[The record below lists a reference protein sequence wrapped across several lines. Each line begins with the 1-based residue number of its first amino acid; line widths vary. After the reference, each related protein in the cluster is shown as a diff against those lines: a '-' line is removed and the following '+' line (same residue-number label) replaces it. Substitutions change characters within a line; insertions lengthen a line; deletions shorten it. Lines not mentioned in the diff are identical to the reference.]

1 MNHKIRILNNRDLNC
16 IMHLQP
22 EGWLD
27 IIYYFNYFT
36 QVNYCY
42 PICIETD
49 NKIIAVGN
57 AIINKD
63 TAWLSHIIVDK
74 DFRNQG
80 FGYNITKYLIDIL
93 LEKRYNTISLI
104 ATEEGESLYKKLGF
118 EIDCYYLC
126 YQGKKLNFRI
136 PKTIIK
142 AEEKHYKKIKELDEI
157 IVHEDRS
164 KFMLPFMKEAYI
176 YVNEFKEINGYFIPI
191 FNEGPV
197 IASNYKVGTELL
209 NFKHSL
215 KECRS
220 IVPEKNKK
228 AISYFEKNKFI
239 QFNRVSRMFLG
250 IKIDWYSYDVYSR
263 VGGYIG

>member
-1 MNHKIRILNNRDLNC
+1 MNHKIRKLNNRDLNC

-22 EGWLD
+22 EGWHD

-36 QVNYCY
+36 KSNCCY
-42 PICIETD
+42 PICVDID

-57 AIINKD
+57 AITNKD
-63 TAWLSHIIVDK
+63 TGWLSHIIVDK
-74 DFRNQG
+74 NFRNQG
-80 FGYNITKYLIDIL
+80 LGYNITKHLIDFL
-93 LEKRYNTISLI
+93 LEGKYHTISLI
-104 ATEEGESLYKKLGF
+104 ATAEGELLYKKLGF
-118 EIDCYYLC
+118 KIDSYYLC
-126 YQGKKLNFRI
+126 YQGKKLDYKI

-142 AEEKHYKKIKELDEI
+142 AEEKHFEKIKLLDQI

-164 KFMLPFMKEAYI
+164 QFMSPFMKEAFIYI
-176 YVNEFKEINGYFIPI
+176 DKFGEIHGYFIPI

-197 IASNYKVGTELL
+197 IARNYKVGIELL
-209 NFKHSL
+209 KYKHFL

-220 IVPEKNKK
+220 IVPEINKS
-228 AISYFEKNKFI
+228 AILFFKQNKFI

-250 IKIDWYSYDVYSR
+250 NKLDWHQENVYSR